1 MVVGSRPRDQAD
13 CGGLNPVLFSYV
25 LIKFFTESE
34 SYENNIA
41 TQQME
46 VAMITE
52 ITEILH
58 RSRKAI
64 LVDSVGVV
72 SLFVLLFAGLGMSG
86 TL

>member
-1 MVVGSRPRDQAD
+1 M
-13 CGGLNPVLFSYV
+13 NPILFSYV